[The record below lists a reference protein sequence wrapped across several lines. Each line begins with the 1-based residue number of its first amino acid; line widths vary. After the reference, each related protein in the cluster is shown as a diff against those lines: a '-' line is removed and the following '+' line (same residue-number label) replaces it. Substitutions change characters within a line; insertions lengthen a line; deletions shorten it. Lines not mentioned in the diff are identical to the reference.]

1 MDLKT
6 HISDEILIEH
16 PIVKGLFLKITTT
29 PNSLKAECGHRSMT
43 IADYETQTHKHRGA
57 VYFFNGEPTDRNGEL
72 RNTNYF
78 FNMQKR
84 LEDQALK
91 LEEREKELNRQ
102 AMQLRSK
109 ELDLERRE
117 QERDRGR
124 QLVQVHP
131 EDKFVF
137 KLQDGNKII
146 LRRKDLAETVL
157 VNLST

>member
-1 MDLKT
+1 M
-6 HISDEILIEH
+6 EIKSSINDCVIIEH
-16 PIVKGLFLKITTT
+16 PTIKGLFVKLTTT
-29 PNSLKAECGHRSMT
+29 PNSVKAECFNRHMT
-43 IADYETQTHKHRGA
+43 IADYNTKTHTYGGA